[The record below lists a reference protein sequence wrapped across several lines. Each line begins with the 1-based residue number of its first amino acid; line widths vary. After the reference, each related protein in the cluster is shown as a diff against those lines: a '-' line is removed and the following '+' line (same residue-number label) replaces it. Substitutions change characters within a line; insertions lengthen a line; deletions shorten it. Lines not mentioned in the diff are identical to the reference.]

1 MTSSDSN
8 RRDGLPSGAPEEG
21 SPAPFSGFSSADQ
34 PSLVRMAGPAYF
46 PIALVARFP
55 YAMMVVGVLTLV
67 VSARGSLGLG
77 GLTSAMVGLGTA
89 LCAPLVGAAADRWGQ
104 RLVVLVVGLVS
115 TVTLLAMAWVAYS
128 PLPDWAVLVSALLI
142 GATTPQIPPMS
153 RTRLVGIILGR
164 LPEARHNRA
173 LSRTMAYESAAD
185 EMTFVFGPMIVGLL
199 AALVSPAAPVVGA
212 AVLTLIFVTSFALHR
227 SVREV
232 VPSGG
237 DRSSVAPVRELFH
250 GSLLT
255 VLVGALGIGLLFGAV
270 LTSLT
275 SFMTDAGHGESAG
288 LVYGVMGIGSAVFA
302 LAAGLFP
309 ERFKLWA
316 RWLIFATL
324 MVAGAAILPFVTGLG
339 GMLAALGLLGIGLG
353 PTLVTVF
360 SLVSARSPR
369 GRAATAMTVATTGI
383 VVGQSASSALVGQI
397 GERLGTTPALLAPV
411 LAAVVVLGAA
421 VVNWRRGDSHVLGSE

>member
-1 MTSSDSN
+1 MTTLDSD
-8 RRDGLPSGAPEEG
+8 RRDGPQADAPG
-21 SPAPFSGFSSADQ
+21 HAAPAFPHDDG
-34 PSLVRMAGPAYF
+34 PSLLRAAGPSYF
-46 PIALVARFP
+46 PIALIARFP

-67 VSARGSLGLG
+67 VSVRGSLGLG
-77 GLTSAMVGLGTA
+77 GLTSAMVGLGTV

-104 RLVVLVVGLVS
+104 RLVVLCAGLAS

-153 RTRLVGIILGR
+153 RTRLVGIILRR
-164 LPEARHNRA
+164 LPAARQNRT

-185 EMTFVFGPMIVGLL
+185 EITFVFGPMIVGLL

-212 AVLTLIFVTSFALHR
+212 ALLTLVFVTSFALHR

-232 VPSGG
+232 APAQG
-237 DRSSVAPVRELFH
+237 DRELVAPARELFRP
-250 GSLLT
+250 SLLT
-255 VLVGALGIGLLFGAV
+255 VLVGALGIGLFFGSV

-275 SFMTDAGHGESAG
+275 SFMSDSGHGESAG
-288 LVYGVMGIGSAVFA
+288 LVYGVMGIGSAAFA
-302 LAAGLFP
+302 LGAGLFP
-309 ERFKLWA
+309 ERFSLRA
-316 RWLIFATL
+316 RWMVFAGL
-324 MVAGAAILPFVTGLG
+324 MVAGTLMLPFVTGLG
-339 GMLAALGLLGIGLG
+339 GMLTALGLLGIGLG

-383 VVGQSASSALVGQI
+383 VVGQSASSALVGQV
-397 GERLGTTPALLAPV
+397 GEHLGTGAALLAPV
-411 LAAVVVLGAA
+411 VAASVVLGAGA
-421 VVNWRRGDSHVLGSE
+421 VNWRLAAAERVAR

>member
-1 MTSSDSN
+1 MTTLDSDRRNGSQDQSSG
-8 RRDGLPSGAPEEG
+8 RDV
-21 SPAPFSGFSSADQ
+21 PAFPPDDG
-34 PSLVRMAGPAYF
+34 PTLVRAAGPSFF
-46 PIALVARFP
+46 PIALIARFP

-104 RLVVLVVGLVS
+104 RLVVLVVGLAS

-128 PLPDWAVLVSALLI
+128 PLPDWAVLVAALLI

-153 RTRLVGIILGR
+153 RTRLVAIILRR
-164 LPEARHNRA
+164 LPAARQNRI

-185 EMTFVFGPMIVGLL
+185 EVTFVFGPMIVGLL

-212 AVLTLIFVTSFALHR
+212 ALLTLVFVTSFALHR
-227 SVREV
+227 SAKEVR
-232 VPSGG
+232 PSGG
-237 DRSSVAPVRELFH
+237 EPELVAPVRELFR

-255 VLVGALGIGLLFGAV
+255 VLVGALGIGLFFGSV

-288 LVYGVMGIGSAVFA
+288 LVYGVMGIGSAAFA
-302 LAAGLFP
+302 LGAGLFP
-309 ERFKLWA
+309 ERFSLRA
-316 RWLIFATL
+316 RWLIFAGL
-324 MVAGAAILPFVTGLG
+324 MLVGTAMLPWVTGLG
-339 GMLAALGLLGIGLG
+339 GMLAVLGLLGIGLG

-383 VVGQSASSALVGQI
+383 VVGQSSASALVGQI
-397 GERLGTTPALLAPV
+397 GEHVGTSTALFAPLLA
-411 LAAVVVLGAA
+411 AAVVLGAA
-421 VVNWRRGDSHVLGSE
+421 MVNWRLAATESIGR

>member
-1 MTSSDSN
+1 MTAFDSDHKDGVPTEAATGETPMISSSD
-8 RRDGLPSGAPEEG
+8 DPT
-21 SPAPFSGFSSADQ
+21 
-34 PSLVRMAGPAYF
+34 LVRAAGRAYF
-46 PIALVARFP
+46 PIALVARVP

-104 RLVVLVVGLVS
+104 RLVVLVAGLAS

-142 GATTPQIPPMS
+142 GACTPQIPPMS
-153 RTRLVGIILGR
+153 RTRLVSIILRR
-164 LPEARHNRA
+164 LPEARRHRS

-185 EMTFVFGPMIVGLL
+185 EMTFVFGPVIVGLL
-199 AALVSPAAPVVGA
+199 AALVSPAAPVVA
-212 AVLTLIFVTSFALHR
+212 AALLTVVFVTAFALHR
-227 SVREV
+227 SVHEVAPSARGRE
-232 VPSGG
+232 
-237 DRSSVAPVRELFH
+237 SVAPVRELFH
-250 GSLLT
+250 ASLVT

-275 SFMTDAGHGESAG
+275 SFMNDAGHGESAG
-288 LVYGVMGIGSAVFA
+288 LVYGVMGVGSAVFA

-309 ERFKLWA
+309 ERFSLWA
-316 RWLIFATL
+316 RWLIFAAL
-324 MVAGAAILPFVTGLG
+324 MVLGAVVLPFVTGLG
-339 GMLAALGLLGIGLG
+339 GMLAALALLGIGLG

-360 SLVSARSPR
+360 SLVSARSPQ

-383 VVGQSASSALVGQI
+383 VVGQSTASALVGQI
-397 GERLGTTPALLAPV
+397 GERLGTGTALVAPAL
-411 LAAVVVLGAA
+411 AASVVLVAA
-421 VVNWRRGDSHVLGSE
+421 VVNWRRGDSHSLGHD